1 MSESWLNLEGKTVI
15 VTGGASGIGKAVAQG
30 FLNAGS
36 NVVISDMAPEA
47 PEMDEAAGKLL
58 YVKTDVTKVADVE
71 AMVEKAK
78 ETFGTI
84 DVLVNNAGI
93 NIPRLYSSVRRPLDV
108 CLLKKVKEL
117 SLTCLLKVVWKD
129 LKDRAF
135 TQQQRTL

>member
-93 NIPRLYSSVRRPLDV
+93 NIPRLLVDMAVKPAGIFAAFDHMLIINKQHPCLSSCADIIML
-108 CLLKKVKEL
+108 
-117 SLTCLLKVVWKD
+117 
-129 LKDRAF
+129 
-135 TQQQRTL
+135 

>member
-78 ETFGTI
+78 ETFGTSKQCRNQHPSF
-84 DVLVNNAGI
+84 VS
-93 NIPRLYSSVRRPLDV
+93 RSKRS
-108 CLLKKVKEL
+108 K
-117 SLTCLLKVVWKD
+117 
-129 LKDRAF
+129 
-135 TQQQRTL
+135 RTV

>member
-58 YVKTDVTKVADVE
+58 YVKTDVTKVADVR
-71 AMVEKAK
+71 KSQR
-78 ETFGTI
+78 
-84 DVLVNNAGI
+84 
-93 NIPRLYSSVRRPLDV
+93 NIRNDRRISKQ
-108 CLLKKVKEL
+108 C
-117 SLTCLLKVVWKD
+117 
-129 LKDRAF
+129 RN
-135 TQQQRTL
+135 

>member
-71 AMVEKAK
+71 AMVEKA
-78 ETFGTI
+78 
-84 DVLVNNAGI
+84 NR
-93 NIPRLYSSVRRPLDV
+93 NIRNDRRISKQCRNQHPSFV
-108 CLLKKVKEL
+108 SRSKRSK
-117 SLTCLLKVVWKD
+117 
-129 LKDRAF
+129 
-135 TQQQRTL
+135 RTV

>member
-58 YVKTDVTKVADVE
+58 YVKTDVTKVADV
-71 AMVEKAK
+71 VHHCVDTVTDSLLTTPSRKYIRSIPDVPPAK
-78 ETFGTI
+78 YAY
-84 DVLVNNAGI
+84 VSYLN
-93 NIPRLYSSVRRPLDV
+93 
-108 CLLKKVKEL
+108 
-117 SLTCLLKVVWKD
+117 
-129 LKDRAF
+129 
-135 TQQQRTL
+135 